1 MTSAPYIAAGGA
13 IAATYVLEHWDA
25 LFPSVGAAAPPRSA
39 AMSTALDRFGS
50 VDLPCAAPRLA
61 VVTSVTGAP
70 IMRLPS
76 GAGADFLREAL
87 IQRASLVQA
96 FGSLT
101 PVLEWPR
108 MSARCAQ
115 EWIERWL
122 DGWQVANASNPNAF
136 RVEQALT
143 SAPDT
148 SSVFGFIGS
157 SIGQILTPWVDRG
170 PLPGHDT
177 YDRVGPWRSA
187 PSPPR
192 PSSLGRIWDRLR
204 SLHAEAT
211 AAAAFG
217 DVTGALGGLFGGDVA
232 AVGQQAWV
240 GARRV
245 TQAIVDF
252 AGQLDVVGY
261 VYPDTK
267 AAAIAELKRDLHPT
281 RFVERAVDVVLTP
294 IEGAIELV
302 VGPAIS
308 ATLGA
313 LTMSLLPWLVVGGAV
328 YLIARRVAP

>member
-1 MTSAPYIAAGGA
+1 MSSAPYIAAGGA
-13 IAATYVLEHWDA
+13 IGATYLLEHWHE
-25 LFPSVGAAAPPRSA
+25 LFPSTSATAPPRSA
-39 AMSTALDRFGS
+39 AMSSALDRFAS
-50 VDLPCAAPRLA
+50 VELPCAAPRLP

-87 IQRASLVQA
+87 IQRGSLVQA

-101 PVLEWPR
+101 PAFEWPR
-108 MSARCAQ
+108 LTARCAQ

-122 DGWQVANASNPNAF
+122 DAWQVANASNPNAF
-136 RVEQALT
+136 RIEQVLT

-148 SSVFGFIGS
+148 SGVFSFLGS

-177 YDRVGPWRSA
+177 YARIGPWRSA
-187 PSPPR
+187 PSPAR
-192 PSSLGRIWDRLR
+192 FSSLGKIWDRLR
-204 SLHAEAT
+204 ALHVEAT

-217 DVTGALGGLFGGDVA
+217 DITGVFGGLFGSDVA
-232 AVGQQAWV
+232 AVGDQVWV

-252 AGQLDVVGY
+252 AGQLDVVGF
-261 VYPDTK
+261 VYPDAK
-267 AAAIAELKRDLHPT
+267 AEAIAELKRDLHPT
-281 RFVERAVDVVLTP
+281 RVVERAVDIVLTP
-294 IEGAIELV
+294 IEGAIEHV

-313 LTMSLLPWLVVGGAV
+313 LASSLLPWLVVGGAV